1 MSDQVAG
8 VEEGTFITNEDQLT
22 SESFSD
28 EMRLHSITTCH
39 SKGKVTGLQFQMAL
53 DPYESEE
60 VEVYDITPMTPL
72 GLMSGDCEYLELPQ
86 GLDKIKATMN
96 GQESSVSIVYKIFNA
111 NLRQIYGDITD
122 ERTAWTFTEENPLVG
137 LYGRQTEDGI
147 S

>member
-1 MSDQVAG
+1 MKSITQTIVSLAASYLAYQVESKSIQNSCLTMSDQVVG

-96 GQESSVSIVYKIFNA
+96 G
-111 NLRQIYGDITD
+111 
-122 ERTAWTFTEENPLVG
+122 
-137 LYGRQTEDGI
+137 
-147 S
+147 

>member
-60 VEVYDITPMTPL
+60 VEVYDITPMTPI

-96 GQESSVSIVYKIFNA
+96 G
-111 NLRQIYGDITD
+111 
-122 ERTAWTFTEENPLVG
+122 
-137 LYGRQTEDGI
+137 
-147 S
+147 

>member
-1 MSDQVAG
+1 MKSINQTIVSLAASYLAHQVESKSIQNSCLTMSDQVAG

-60 VEVYDITPMTPL
+60 VEVYDITPMTPI

-96 GQESSVSIVYKIFNA
+96 G
-111 NLRQIYGDITD
+111 
-122 ERTAWTFTEENPLVG
+122 
-137 LYGRQTEDGI
+137 
-147 S
+147 